1 MDDDSLNEYTGKK
14 TIWSSLDEY
23 ADTEVLP
30 MKNRSFSHRSTLPG
44 RTSPRTDP
52 RLRSKSLSRS
62 LSGRSRTNHTS
73 RNPQKPPDYGTY
85 QFSRRELMENLL
97 IFAGLDAVIAFLFYR
112 SFIAFLLF
120 LPIVSPF
127 LKVRRKDLGDRR
139 RKEILAQ
146 FTTGMQMVNASLQ
159 AGYAIENSF
168 REAIRELARIYPDD
182 SFIIYEFRY
191 ILTQTSLNV
200 PIETLLLDLGH
211 RTHIEDIRNFA
222 EVFQTAKRTGGDLI
236 AIIRNAVTS
245 IQMKKETSEEIEANL
260 SGKASEQKIMS
271 AAPIFLIAYTSLTSP
286 GFLDVCYHNTLGIA
300 IMTGCLL
307 IYAAA
312 FLWGR
317 KIMQIEM

>member
-1 MDDDSLNEYTGKK
+1 MHERRRLHLSGSGLQRD
-14 TIWSSLDEY
+14 
-23 ADTEVLP
+23 A
-30 MKNRSFSHRSTLPG
+30 
-44 RTSPRTDP
+44 TSAQ
-52 RLRSKSLSRS
+52 LKAANAASYSKVDRIKLCYYMSRS
-62 LSGRSRTNHTS
+62 PSQPPG
-73 RNPQKPPDYGTY
+73 KPPDYGSY
-85 QFSRRELMENLL
+85 QFSRRELIENILM
-97 IFAGLDAVIAFLFYR
+97 FTALDATIAYLFYRSVIAFL
-112 SFIAFLLF
+112 ILF
-120 LPIVSPF
+120 PILIPF
-127 LKVRRKDLGDRR
+127 LRSRRKDLNTRR
-139 RKEILAQ
+139 RREILAE

-168 REAIRELARIYPDD
+168 REAISELRKIYPDD
-182 SFIIYEFRY
+182 AFIIIEFRH

-245 IQMKKETSEEIEANL
+245 IQVKKETREEIEANL

-271 AAPIFLIAYTSLTSP
+271 AAPILLIAYTSLTSP

-300 IMTGCLL
+300 IMTGSLI
-307 IYAAA
+307 IYATAY
-312 FLWGR
+312 LWGR

>member
-1 MDDDSLNEYTGKK
+1 
-14 TIWSSLDEY
+14 
-23 ADTEVLP
+23 

-52 RLRSKSLSRS
+52 RLRSKSFSRS
-62 LSGRSRTNHTS
+62 LSGRSRASHTS

-127 LKVRRKDLGDRR
+127 LKVRRKDLGD
-139 RKEILAQ
+139 
-146 FTTGMQMVNASLQ
+146 
-159 AGYAIENSF
+159 
-168 REAIRELARIYPDD
+168 
-182 SFIIYEFRY
+182 
-191 ILTQTSLNV
+191 QTSLNV